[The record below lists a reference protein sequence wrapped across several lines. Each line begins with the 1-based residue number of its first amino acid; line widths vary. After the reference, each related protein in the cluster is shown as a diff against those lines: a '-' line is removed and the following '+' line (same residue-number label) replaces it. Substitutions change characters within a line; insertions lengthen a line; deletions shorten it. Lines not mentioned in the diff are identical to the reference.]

1 MYADRLDALAR
12 ALLSAS
18 SRRSLPG
25 LGLAGV
31 LAALGLTTADAKN
44 MNKNKKKKCPP
55 CMKRKKGK
63 GKCKLVRCG
72 GTTCPRCANGKR
84 CTSRDDCQSAMC
96 NLQTSICEACTSSAD
111 CGEDSFGPCPCYTT
125 TQGANVC
132 SKGGI
137 PQSVASCT
145 LCPAPNNCVQL
156 GNDLFCVGLCAT

>member
-1 MYADRLDALAR
+1 MEADRFDELSRAFLLGSSRR
-12 ALLSAS
+12 ALLS
-18 SRRSLPG
+18 LG
-25 LGLAGV
+25 LGSV
-31 LAALGLTTADAKN
+31 LATLGRDAAAAGKKN
-44 MNKNKKKKCPP
+44 KKKCPP

-96 NLQTSICEACTSSAD
+96 NLQVNTCQECTSSAD

-125 TQGANVC
+125 MQGARVC

-137 PQSVASCT
+137 PASVTSCT
-145 LCPAPNNCVQL
+145 LCAAPMNCVQL
-156 GNDLFCVGLCAT
+156 GPDLFCVRLCGT